1 VVEITAAAA
10 AAAAAA
16 EVAGK
21 TVDRENRTTESLD
34 LAGVPGWTGSRLIDP

>member
-1 VVEITAAAA
+1 MVVVEITA